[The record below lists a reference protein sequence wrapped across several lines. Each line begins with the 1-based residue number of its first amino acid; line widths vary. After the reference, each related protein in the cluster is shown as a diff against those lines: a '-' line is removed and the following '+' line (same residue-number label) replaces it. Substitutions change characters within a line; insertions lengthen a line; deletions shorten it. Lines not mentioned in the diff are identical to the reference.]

1 MIIHK
6 LLICITAAI
15 PLGFNLS
22 LIMMPHISLY
32 CALFTQTEGK
42 PTRRAHVHL
51 YALCIMY
58 MTMFLHN
65 TKSVHLLMCSLGK
78 V

>member
-6 LLICITAAI
+6 LLICITAAV
-15 PLGFNLS
+15 PLGFNSS
-22 LIMMPHISLY
+22 LIMMPYISLH

-42 PTRRAHVHL
+42 LARKTHVHL
-51 YALCIMY
+51 NTLCIMY
-58 MTMFLHN
+58 DTMFLHG
-65 TKSVHLLMCSLGK
+65 TKSVHLLMCSSGE